1 MSRNVIEI
9 GEYTFSDDAIVSG
22 EITAGGGLVAE
33 DLRVGRL
40 TYLTLPKARPY
51 ETFITSED
59 EIFHDSDDL
68 ELHVIGEEMDIDMS
82 AFTYGQEVAY
92 RHDNKLV
99 GRYYLQKVQRVAKYT
114 YQIECMDAI
123 GLLTR
128 RKHYGG
134 VYDSN
139 TTVGALIADLMGDIP
154 YSIPDTS
161 ISNIAVAGYLPIA
174 SRRDNLQELLFAY
187 GISVMYDDDGHLS
200 FMFNENAVPKEVSMD
215 EGYVD
220 GGKVDYLTKATSVR
234 VTEHSYYQAAGVD
247 PVLLYDNTGQSAV
260 DDAVIEFNGPYH
272 TLVPAGLTVSE
283 SGDNYAV
290 VSGTGTLT
298 GIPYVHIQRELTQET
313 GVVSEEPNEVKV
325 TKATLVNPVN
335 STNVLA
341 RVAEY
346 YSQAEETTYAMV
358 SDGERPGTLLS
369 FINSFG
375 DDASGFIKSQ
385 TITMSGILKA
395 EVVVATGWRPNHLGN
410 AYTDSIVITADDIVN
425 GVYTV
430 PPEYVGQ
437 PARIYIFGAGSGG
450 YGSYDGE
457 KGGKS
462 SYAEAAYK
470 TYSKSRNQYTWLPG
484 VVYAPGGE
492 GGAPGK
498 GGMPGKVCSFNEAA
512 LEASYSNVSLG
523 VGGTGGGANGGA
535 DPTSGTD
542 TTFGEHSSSEG
553 TLFMGNYV
561 DLITGAVY
569 ARTGED
575 GVRGGKGGGAGNI
588 EQTMEGYPNANPNFI
603 DYARFHGVSG
613 ADLTP
618 AGEDGEGAGDNPGGK
633 GSRSVE
639 FTHEFTT
646 SDYTKHGCGSGGGGS
661 SKDAAG
667 TDATDP
673 TATSYDDRQNTFF
686 TTPGNG
692 ASATKP
698 AKETLGSGG
707 KGANGGGGGG
717 SAGLYYE
724 ERNNDNGTRISAQ
737 RTQTEGTK
745 GLGAAGGDGGDGFIL
760 IYTTPKEV

>member
-82 AFTYGQEVAY
+82 AFTYGQEVIY

-200 FMFNENAVPKEVSMD
+200 FMFNENAVPKEVNVD
-215 EGYVD
+215 FGYID
-220 GGKVDYLTKATSVR
+220 DGKVDYLTKATSVR
-234 VTEHSYYQAAGVD
+234 VTEHSYYKAAGVD

-272 TLVPAGLTVSE
+272 TLVPTGLTISE

-346 YSQAEETTYAMV
+346 YSQAEETTYKMV

-410 AYTDSIVITADDIVN
+410 AFTDSIVITAEDLVG

-437 PARIYIFGAGSGG
+437 PARIYIFGGGSGG
-450 YGSYDGE
+450 YGSYDGNA
-457 KGGKS
+457 GGKS

-484 VVYAPGGE
+484 VVYVPGGE
-492 GGAPGK
+492 GGAPGA
-498 GGMPGKVCSFNEAA
+498 GGMPGKVYSFNEAA
-512 LEASYSNVSLG
+512 LDASYSVTLG
-523 VGGTGGGANGGA
+523 TGGTGGGANGGA
-535 DPTSGTD
+535 DPTAGTD
-542 TTFGEHSSSEG
+542 TTFGTHSSSEG
-553 TLFMGNYV
+553 ALFGGNYV
-561 DLITGAVY
+561 DLITGNVY
-569 ARTGED
+569 AKIGKS
-575 GVRGGKGGGAGNI
+575 GLKGGKGGGAGNI
-588 EQTMEGYPNANPNFI
+588 EQTPEGYPNANPNFI
-603 DYARFHGVSG
+603 DYAVFHGTG
-613 ADLTP
+613 PNDLTP
-618 AGEDGEGAGDNPGGK
+618 VGEDGEAAGEHAGGK
-633 GSRSVE
+633 GSTSVE
-639 FTHEFTT
+639 FSHEATT
-646 SDYTKHGCGSGGGGS
+646 STYTMHGCGSGGGGS
-661 SKDAAG
+661 SQDASG

-673 TATSYDDRQNTFF
+673 TATSYDSPQASFF
-686 TTPGNG
+686 TTPGDG
-692 ASATKP
+692 ASAVKP
-698 AKETLGSGG
+698 AKATLGSGG
-707 KGANGGGGGG
+707 DGAGGGGGGG
-717 SAGLYYE
+717 SAGLSYQE
-724 ERNNDNGTRISAQ
+724 KDNANGTRISMT
-737 RTQTEGTK
+737 RTQNAGAK
-745 GLGAAGGDGGDGFIL
+745 GNGAAGGDAGDGFVL

>member
-22 EITAGGGLVAE
+22 DITAGGGLVAE

-40 TYLTLPKARPY
+40 TFLTLPKARPY
-51 ETFITSED
+51 ETFMTSED
-59 EIFHDSDDL
+59 EIFLDADDL

-82 AFTYGQEVAY
+82 AFTYGQEVIY

-99 GRYYLQKVQRVAKYT
+99 GRYYLQKVKRVAKYT

-139 TTVGALIADLMGDIP
+139 VTVGALIADLMGDIA

-187 GISVMYDDDGHLS
+187 GVSITYDDDGHLQ
-200 FMFNENAVPKEVSMD
+200 FVWNDNATPKQVSVD
-215 EGYVD
+215 EGYAD

-234 VTEHSYYQAAGVD
+234 VTEHSYYKAAGVD

-260 DDAVIEFNGPYH
+260 TDAVIEFNGPYH
-272 TLVPAGLTVSE
+272 TLSANGLTVSE
-283 SGDNYAV
+283 SGDNYAI

-298 GIPYVHIQRELTQET
+298 GIPYVHIQRELTQDT
-313 GVVSEEPNEVKV
+313 GVTSEEPNEVKV
-325 TKATLVNPVN
+325 TNATLVNPVN
-335 STNVLA
+335 SANVLA

-358 SDGERPGTLLS
+358 SDGEKPGTLLS
-369 FINSFG
+369 FVNSFG

-385 TITMSGILKA
+385 NITMSGILKA

-410 AYTDSIVITADDIVN
+410 AYTDSIVVTAEDLVN
-425 GVYTV
+425 GTYTV
-430 PPEYVGQ
+430 PARFVGK
-437 PARIYIFGAGSGG
+437 PARIYIFGGGSGG
-450 YGSYDGE
+450 YGSYDGAP
-457 KGGKS
+457 GGTS

-470 TYSKSRNQYTWLPG
+470 TYSKNRNQYTWIGG
-484 VVYAPGGE
+484 VLYAPGGE
-492 GGAPGK
+492 GGNPGA
-498 GGMPGKVCSFNEAA
+498 GGLPGKVYAYNEQALAA
-512 LEASYSNVSLG
+512 TYAASMG
-523 VGGTGGGANGGA
+523 VGGIGGGANGGA
-535 DPTSGTD
+535 DPTAGTD
-542 TTFGEHSSSEG
+542 TTFGAHSSSEG
-553 TLFMGNYV
+553 TQFGGNYV
-561 DLITGAVY
+561 DLITGNVY
-569 ARTGED
+569 ARIGKS
-575 GVRGGKGGGAGNI
+575 GLKGGNGGGAGNI
-588 EQTMEGYPNANPNFI
+588 EPTAEGYPNGNPNFI
-603 DYARFHGVSG
+603 DYAIAHGANL

-618 AGEDGEGAGDNPGGK
+618 VGEDGESVGEYAGGE
-633 GSRSVE
+633 GSSAVE
-639 FTHEFTT
+639 FTDEGNT
-646 SDYTKHGCGSGGGGS
+646 STYTRHGCGSGGGGS

-667 TDATDP
+667 TDAVGP
-673 TATSYDDRQNTFF
+673 EATSYGSPQVQFYSY
-686 TTPGNG
+686 PGNG

-707 KGANGGGGGG
+707 EGASGGGGGG
-717 SAGLYYE
+717 SAGLYYVE
-724 ERNNDNGTRISAQ
+724 KVNDNGTRIQ
-737 RTQTEGTK
+737 YPHNRPVGTK
-745 GLGAAGGDGGDGFIL
+745 GNGAAGGDGGDGFVL
-760 IYTTPKEV
+760 IYTTEE